1 MSKEKVL
8 IRPMYK
14 TDPGYRKG
22 MQVAILESTGL
33 IIKKHF
39 DNVGKYISP
48 ETYEVVLLPYDKIDW
63 TLAGY

>member
-1 MSKEKVL
+1 MIKEKVL

-14 TDPGYRKG
+14 TDPGYKKG

-39 DNVGKYISP
+39 DNVAKYISAK
-48 ETYEVVLLPYDKIDW
+48 TYDIVSLHSDEIDW
-63 TLAGY
+63 KLAGY